1 MRVESRELLAGDYS
15 DGRPKKGDRQRDNR
29 PERASGR
36 LLAAGVRFRA
46 HTVFEDVSQLGR
58 HLSELS
64 ELGMVGGVVS
74 LDIRQVDDRRAQRR
88 QILDVGIVAD
98 ASLPAGNEC
107 RRPQR
112 LVVLRQDDI
121 ERLAGLSKATLCD
134 LKTSRSMSGAA
145 SMTNPNFFVRGRS
158 PEILICRSAS
168 TVTQFPIEW
177 ARILT

>member
-15 DGRPKKGDRQRDNR
+15 DGCPKKGDRQRDNR

-36 LLAAGVRFRA
+36 LLAAGVRFRG

-88 QILDVGIVAD
+88 QILEGLLQW
-98 ASLPAGNEC
+98 SSTTPAWAV
-107 RRPQR
+107 R
-112 LVVLRQDDI
+112 LTREPTILR
-121 ERLAGLSKATLCD
+121 A
-134 LKTSRSMSGAA
+134 
-145 SMTNPNFFVRGRS
+145 
-158 PEILICRSAS
+158 
-168 TVTQFPIEW
+168 
-177 ARILT
+177 